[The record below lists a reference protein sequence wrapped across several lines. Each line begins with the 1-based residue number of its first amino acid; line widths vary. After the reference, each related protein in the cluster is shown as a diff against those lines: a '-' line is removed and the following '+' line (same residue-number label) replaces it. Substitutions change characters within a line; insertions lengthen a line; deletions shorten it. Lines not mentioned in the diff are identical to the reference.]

1 MSKIELNIIKRI
13 EAHKNI
19 LFLSAVIL
27 INCAMR
33 IASRNYI
40 SWDMDGFLLKWYDE
54 FAASG
59 GFKALKSTVG
69 NYNLL
74 YQTFLAAISYL
85 NLEGVDRVQ
94 AIKSLSTIFDFLLS
108 FLIAAIIS
116 EYKKEKLFEKSFCL
130 SFALVMFLPTLILN
144 SAYWGQCDSI
154 YTFFMLLSVYL
165 LYKEKYVPA
174 FIALGIAFAFK
185 LQTIFILPFG
195 IFYYFYK
202 KRFSIFYIF
211 ISLFTLW
218 ISGLAAYI
226 HGGDILLPFKIYLY
240 QTRTYPQMH
249 VNIHNIWELLSGIK
263 IDDVWYGVSYE
274 YGSMLAY
281 SLTLIILGSGLY
293 MVIRGDKKPD
303 SIKNIIELAAWSVWT
318 CAMFLPAMH
327 ERYTYPTD
335 ILLATAALCDKKYIK
350 FAFIEILISSLTYTA
365 YLNNVFPQES
375 WIAIFAL
382 GAWVFYSMEVF
393 KAEAE
398 TM

>member
-1 MSKIELNIIKRI
+1 
-13 EAHKNI
+13 
-19 LFLSAVIL
+19 
-27 INCAMR
+27 
-33 IASRNYI
+33 
-40 SWDMDGFLLKWYDE
+40 
-54 FAASG
+54 
-59 GFKALKSTVG
+59 
-69 NYNLL
+69 
-74 YQTFLAAISYL
+74 
-85 NLEGVDRVQ
+85 
-94 AIKSLSTIFDFLLS
+94 
-108 FLIAAIIS
+108 
-116 EYKKEKLFEKSFCL
+116 
-130 SFALVMFLPTLILN
+130 
-144 SAYWGQCDSI
+144 
-154 YTFFMLLSVYL
+154 MLLSVYL
-165 LYKEKYVPA
+165 LYKEKYIPA
-174 FIALGIAFAFK
+174 FIVLGIAFAFK
-185 LQTIFILPFG
+185 LQTVFILPFG

-211 ISLFTLW
+211 ISLFTFW

-335 ILLATAALCDKKYIK
+335 ILLAAAALCDKKYIK

-398 TM
+398 TL